1 VTSTTTD
8 TFAKSSGRA
17 GSGWIQYAA
26 LLLVLAGTFN
36 LIDGIVALT
45 RSKFYVAGARYV
57 FSDLRTWGW
66 IVLVLGALQLFA
78 ALNIARGS
86 EFARW
91 FGVGAAGINAIA
103 QLLFLPGYPLWSIA
117 AFTMD
122 ILVVYALIVYGGARL
137 KA

>member
-1 VTSTTTD
+1 MSTATTD
-8 TFAKSSGRA
+8 TFAKSYGRA
-17 GSGWIQYAA
+17 GGGWIQYAA
-26 LLLVLAGTFN
+26 VLLGLAGIFN

-45 RSKFYVAGARYV
+45 RSKFYVADARYV